1 MIYLSEESASQEN
14 MEAWLSQLKEPE
26 FCLVKGTLL
35 RFLEPQFISCSFAE
49 RTAEFAFAV
58 KDWQL
63 NPAKGLHGGILVT
76 GFDISFGLLS
86 HYFAKQH
93 VVSTISINTTFLKP
107 VQPTDVVHYK
117 VRMTHMGHTVYQLT
131 AEAFLER
138 ENILAATASATFM
151 KLNQTYPYLV

>member
-14 MEAWLSQLKEPE
+14 MEAWLSQLQDPE
-26 FCLVKGTLL
+26 FPLVKGTLL
-35 RFLEPQFISCSFAE
+35 QHLKPQFVSCNFAE

-58 KDWQL
+58 QDWQL

-107 VQPTDVVHYK
+107 VQPTDIVHYQ
-117 VRMTHMGHTVYQLT
+117 VHITHLGHTVYQLT

-138 ENILAATASATFM
+138 DHILAATASATFM
-151 KLNQTYPYLV
+151 KLHQTYPSPV

>member
-1 MIYLSEESASQEN
+1 MIYLSEETASQEN
-14 MEAWLSQLKEPE
+14 MEAWLSQLKDPA
-26 FCLVKGTLL
+26 FPLVKDTLL
-35 RFLEPQFISCSFAE
+35 HFVEPQFVSCNFAE

-107 VQPTDVVHYK
+107 VEPTDIVHYK
-117 VRMTHMGHTVYQLT
+117 VCMNHLGQTLYQMTAQ
-131 AEAFLER
+131 AILER
-138 ENILAATASATFM
+138 EQILAATASATFM
-151 KLNQTYPYLV
+151 KLHQTYPSPI